1 MRRGCALVH
10 TGRPLP
16 ECIAMAN
23 PHAPYHP
30 IIYVRGFAGTQ
41 GEIEDTV
48 GDPYM
53 GFNIGSTKS
62 RQVWD
67 GKMRRYYFES
77 PLVRLKDEPIWRNF
91 GAGPLLSNDRYDDV
105 YVSGEDLTAP
115 HPDDPTRPLRS
126 DITLPYQSIAI
137 LRYYDDASDDFG
149 DGESHPIEEFARGL
163 SALIL
168 RMRTL
173 VCRKGGK
180 NPMRPDEELDNN
192 VAEADF
198 KVYLV
203 AHSMG
208 GLVCRAFLQNEK
220 LGDAQARAAVDK
232 LFTYATPHNGIDL
245 RVVRNVPGW
254 SALGEATNFNRE
266 RMAAYLGLPEE
277 TKVVSELVG
286 FAPERVFNLIG
297 TNPADYLVAKGLSS
311 WAVGESSDGL
321 VRMDNATTF
330 GRVGGQEI
338 QSPRAYAYR
347 SHSGQYGIVN
357 SEEGFQNLTRFLF
370 GSVRADGWLDVF
382 DVTLPDEVQQH
393 YNRDND
399 SVRASYR
406 FEIVAALRASQWQ
419 LHRRVVRENSAIN
432 RTYDELFP
440 KGANGQRGP
449 SRDSSPHLFS
459 LFLDPAKS
467 QNRHHSVAFAFD
479 VAILVPDYQID
490 GVLWL
495 KKHFEGGYLVRRLIV
510 VEAIIDASKPAGW
523 RIMFGSQDQT
533 MIDKLTDAPTRL
545 EGGALVFEIPIG
557 TPANVRPGV
566 TGQLRIE
573 IRNWA

>member
-1 MRRGCALVH
+1 MS
-10 TGRPLP
+10 
-16 ECIAMAN
+16 N

-53 GFNIGSTKS
+53 GFNVGSTKA

-67 GKMRRYYFES
+67 GTMRRYYFES
-77 PLVRLKDEPIWRNF
+77 PLVRFKDEPIWRDN
-91 GAGPLLSNDRYDDV
+91 GAGPKLTNDRYDDV
-105 YVSGEDLTAP
+105 YVYGEDLTAP
-115 HPDDPTRPLRS
+115 HPDDPARPLRS

-137 LRYYDDASDDFG
+137 LRYYDDASVDFG
-149 DGESHPIEEFARGL
+149 DGKTHAIEEFAKDL
-163 SALIL
+163 NNLIL

-173 VCRKGGK
+173 VCRKNGK
-180 NPMRPDEELDNN
+180 HPSRPDETLDNG

-198 KVYLV
+198 RVYLV

-208 GLVCRAFLQNEK
+208 GLVCRAFLQNNE
-220 LGDAQARAAVDK
+220 LGDATARSAVDK

-245 RVVRNVPGW
+245 RIVRNIPGW
-254 SALGEATNFNRE
+254 GALGEATNFNRE
-266 RMAAYLGLPEE
+266 RMAGYFGLPEGSD
-277 TKVVSELVG
+277 VVSEIVG
-286 FAPERVFNLIG
+286 FPPERVFNLVG

-311 WAVGESSDGL
+311 WAVGEASDGL

-330 GRVGGQEI
+330 GQVDDKRVE
-338 QSPRAYAYR
+338 SPRAYAHR

-370 GSVRADGWLDVF
+370 GSVRADGWFDVF
-382 DVTLPDEVQQH
+382 DVTLPEEVQAA
-393 YNRDND
+393 YDRNRD

-432 RTYDELFP
+432 RTYDDLFP
-440 KGANGQRGP
+440 PDASGQRAP
-449 SRDSSPHLFS
+449 SRENSPHLFS
-459 LFLDPAKS
+459 LFLDPTKS
-467 QNRHHSVAFAFD
+467 QKRHQSVAFAFD
-479 VAILVPDYQID
+479 VAVLVPDYEID

-495 KKHFEGGYLVRRLIV
+495 KKHFEGGYLIRKLIV
-510 VEAIIDASKPAGW
+510 VEAFMQDESPSGWQLKYGVQSETPNETPIVADA
-523 RIMFGSQDQT
+523 
-533 MIDKLTDAPTRL
+533 RL
-545 EGGALVFEIPIG
+545 ESGTLKFEIPITAPEG
-557 TPANVRPGV
+557 VRPSI

-573 IRNWA
+573 IRKWV

>member
-1 MRRGCALVH
+1 
-10 TGRPLP
+10 
-16 ECIAMAN
+16 MAN

-77 PLVRLKDEPIWRNF
+77 PLVRLKDEPVWKAT
-91 GAGPLLSNDRYDDV
+91 GQKPVLSNDRYDDV
-105 YVSGEDLTAP
+105 YVNGEDLTAP
-115 HPDDPTRPLRS
+115 HPEDATKPLRS

-137 LRYYDDASDDFG
+137 LRYYDDASADFG
-149 DGESHPIEEFARGL
+149 DENAHPIEQFARGL
-163 SALIL
+163 SDLIL
-168 RMRTL
+168 RLRTL
-173 VCRKGGK
+173 VCRKEGK
-180 NPMRPDEELDNN
+180 HPIRPDATLDNG
-192 VAEADF
+192 VDEKDF

-208 GLVCRAFLQNEK
+208 GLVCRAFLQNDE
-220 LGDAQARAAVDK
+220 LGSQEARGAVDK
-232 LFTYATPHNGIDL
+232 VFTYATPHNGIDL
-245 RVVRNVPGW
+245 RIVRNVPGW

-266 RMAAYLGLPEE
+266 RMAGYLGFREKTTE
-277 TKVVSELVG
+277 VSRLLG
-286 FAPERVFNLIG
+286 FPPERVFNLVG

-311 WAVGESSDGL
+311 WAVGEASDGL
-321 VRMDNATTF
+321 VRMENATTF
-330 GRVGGQEI
+330 AMVDDRRVE
-338 QSPRAYAYR
+338 SPRAFAHR
-347 SHSGQYGIVN
+347 SHSGQYGIIN

-370 GSVRADGWLDVF
+370 GTVRVDGFLDVF
-382 DVTLPDEVQQH
+382 NVTLPEEVQAA
-393 YNRDND
+393 YDRNNN

-419 LHRRVVRENSAIN
+419 LHRRVVRENSAIQ

-440 KGANGQRGP
+440 KGADGKRAPGTVN
-449 SRDSSPHLFS
+449 SPHLFS
-459 LFLDPAKS
+459 LFLDPTKS
-467 QNRHHSVAFAFD
+467 QLKDKSVAFAFD

-495 KKHFEGGYLVRRLIV
+495 KQHFEGGYLYSKLIV
-510 VEAIIDASKPAGW
+510 VEATPDETAPAGW
-523 RIMFGSQDQT
+523 RLKYGFQDAT
-533 MIDKLTDAPTRL
+533 PNMAD
-545 EGGALVFEIPIG
+545 IPSNAVLDGNVLKFAIPVAS
-557 TPANVRPGV
+557 PANARPSI

-573 IRNWA
+573 MRQWQ

>member
-1 MRRGCALVH
+1 
-10 TGRPLP
+10 
-16 ECIAMAN
+16 MAN

-30 IIYVRGFAGTQ
+30 IIYVRGFAGSQ

-53 GFNIGSTKS
+53 GFNVGSTKS

-77 PLVRLKDEPIWRNF
+77 PLVRLKDEAIWRDD
-91 GAGPLLSNDRYDDV
+91 GQGPKQTNDRYDDV
-105 YVSGEDLTAP
+105 YVNGDDLTAP
-115 HPDDPTRPLRS
+115 NPEDPTRPLRS

-137 LRYYDDASDDFG
+137 LRYYDDASADFG
-149 DGESHPIEEFARGL
+149 DGTAHPIEQFAKDL
-163 SALIL
+163 SELIL

-180 NPMRPDEELDNN
+180 NPMRPEETLDNG

-198 KVYLV
+198 RVYLV

-208 GLVCRAFLQNEK
+208 GLVCRAFLQNPA
-220 LGDAQARAAVDK
+220 LGSAEARRAVDK
-232 LFTYATPHNGIDL
+232 VFTYATPHNGIDL
-245 RVVRNVPGW
+245 RIVRNVPGW

-266 RMAAYLGLPEE
+266 RMAGYLGLPAKSE
-277 TKVVSELVG
+277 VVSELVNYP
-286 FAPERVFNLIG
+286 AERIFNLVG

-330 GRVGGQEI
+330 GRAGDARIE
-338 QSPRAYAYR
+338 SPRAYAHR

-370 GSVRADGWLDVF
+370 GAVRADGWLDVF
-382 DVTLPDEVQQH
+382 DVSLPDEVQAAYDKDH
-393 YNRDND
+393 D

-419 LHRRVVRENSAIN
+419 LHRRVMRENSAIQ

-440 KGANGQRGP
+440 KDAATGKRGP
-449 SRDSSPHLFS
+449 SKVNSPQLFS
-459 LFLDPAKS
+459 LFLDPTKS
-467 QNRHHSVAFAFD
+467 QLRHQSVSFSFD

-495 KKHFEGGYLVRRLIV
+495 KKHFEGGYLVRKLII
-510 VEAIIDASKPAGW
+510 VEAFKDDSTPSGW
-523 RIMFGSQDQT
+523 RLEYGIQSETPNDVST
-533 MIDKLTDAPTRL
+533 MAKARL
-545 EGGALVFEIPIG
+545 EGGALKFEVPIESPPG
-557 TPANVRPGV
+557 SRPGV
-566 TGQLRIE
+566 RGQLRIE
-573 IRNWA
+573 MRNWK

>member
-1 MRRGCALVH
+1 
-10 TGRPLP
+10 
-16 ECIAMAN
+16 MAN
-23 PHAPYHP
+23 SHAPYHP

-53 GFNIGSTKS
+53 GFNVGSTKS

-77 PLVRLKDEPIWRNF
+77 PLVRLKDEAIWRDQ
-91 GAGPLLSNDRYDDV
+91 GAGPELSDDRYDDV
-105 YVSGEDLTAP
+105 YFNGEDLTAP
-115 HPDDPTRPLRS
+115 HPDDPTRPLRP

-137 LRYYDDASDDFG
+137 LRYYDDASEDFG
-149 DGESHPIEEFARGL
+149 DGKAKPIEQFAKGL
-163 SALIL
+163 SDLIL

-173 VCRKGGK
+173 VCRKNGK
-180 NPMRPDEELDNN
+180 HPMRPDELLDNG
-192 VAEADF
+192 VAEVDF
-198 KVYLV
+198 KVFLV

-208 GLVCRAFLQNEK
+208 GLVCRAFLQNKK
-220 LGDAQARAAVDK
+220 LGDAEARAAVDK

-266 RMAAYLGLPEE
+266 RMAVYLGLSKKAEE
-277 TKVVSELVG
+277 VAELAG
-286 FAPERVFNLIG
+286 FPAERVFNLVG

-311 WAVGESSDGL
+311 WAVGDSSDGL

-330 GRVGGQEI
+330 ARVGDKRVE
-338 QSPRAYAYR
+338 SPRAYAHR

-370 GSVRADGWLDVF
+370 GAVRADGWIDVF
-382 DVTLPDEVQQH
+382 DVKLPEEVQEAYDKDH
-393 YNRDND
+393 D

-419 LHRRVVRENSAIN
+419 LHRRVVRENSAIQLA
-432 RTYDELFP
+432 YDDLFP
-440 KGANGQRGP
+440 KDAAGKRGP
-449 SRDSSPHLFS
+449 SRVNSPHLFS
-459 LFLDPAKS
+459 LFLDPTKS
-467 QNRHHSVAFAFD
+467 QMRHQSVAFAFD
-479 VAILVPDYQID
+479 VAVLVPDYQID

-495 KKHFEGGYLVRRLIV
+495 KKHFEGGYLVRKLIV
-510 VEAIIDASKPAGW
+510 VEAFRDENTASGW
-523 RIMFGSQDQT
+523 RLEYGIQSDTPNATST
-533 MIDKLTDAPTRL
+533 MANARL
-545 EGGALVFEIPIG
+545 EGGALKFEIPIASPEG
-557 TPANVRPGV
+557 SRPGV

-573 IRNWA
+573 IRNWR

>member
-1 MRRGCALVH
+1 
-10 TGRPLP
+10 
-16 ECIAMAN
+16 MAN
-23 PHAPYHP
+23 SHAPYHP

-53 GFNIGSTKS
+53 GFNVGSTKS

-77 PLVRLKDEPIWRNF
+77 PLVRLKDEAIWRDQ
-91 GAGPLLSNDRYDDV
+91 GAGPELSNDRYDDV
-105 YVSGEDLTAP
+105 YFNGEDLTAP
-115 HPDDPTRPLRS
+115 HPDDPTRPLRP

-137 LRYYDDASDDFG
+137 LRYYDDASEDFG
-149 DGESHPIEEFARGL
+149 DGKAKPIEQFAKGL
-163 SALIL
+163 SDLIL

-173 VCRKGGK
+173 VCRKNGK
-180 NPMRPDEELDNN
+180 HPMRPDELLDNG

-198 KVYLV
+198 KVFLV

-208 GLVCRAFLQNEK
+208 GLVCRAFLQNKK
-220 LGDAQARAAVDK
+220 LGDAEARAAVDK

-266 RMAAYLGLPEE
+266 RMAVYLGLPKKAEE
-277 TKVVSELVG
+277 VAELAG
-286 FAPERVFNLIG
+286 FPAERVFNLVG

-311 WAVGESSDGL
+311 WAVGDSSDGL

-330 GRVGGQEI
+330 AMVGDKRVE
-338 QSPRAYAYR
+338 SPRAYAHR

-370 GSVRADGWLDVF
+370 GAVRADGWIDVLDVK
-382 DVTLPDEVQQH
+382 LPEEVQEAYDKDH
-393 YNRDND
+393 D

-419 LHRRVVRENSAIN
+419 LHRRVVRENSAIQLA
-432 RTYDELFP
+432 YDDLFP
-440 KGANGQRGP
+440 KDAAGKRGP
-449 SRDSSPHLFS
+449 SRVNSPHLFS
-459 LFLDPAKS
+459 LFLDPTKS
-467 QNRHHSVAFAFD
+467 QMRHQSVAFAFD
-479 VAILVPDYQID
+479 VAVLVPDYQID

-495 KKHFEGGYLVRRLIV
+495 KKHFEGGYLVRKLIV
-510 VEAIIDASKPAGW
+510 VEAFRDENTASGW
-523 RIMFGSQDQT
+523 RLEYGIQSDTPNATST
-533 MIDKLTDAPTRL
+533 MANARL
-545 EGGALVFEIPIG
+545 EGGALKFEIPIASPEG
-557 TPANVRPGV
+557 SRPGV

-573 IRNWA
+573 IRNWR

>member
-1 MRRGCALVH
+1 
-10 TGRPLP
+10 
-16 ECIAMAN
+16 MAN
-23 PHAPYHP
+23 LHAPYHP

-53 GFNIGSTKS
+53 GFNVGSTKS

-77 PLVRLKDEPIWRNF
+77 PLVRLKDEAIWRDQ
-91 GAGPLLSNDRYDDV
+91 GAGPELSNDRYDDV
-105 YVSGEDLTAP
+105 YFNGEDLTAP
-115 HPDDPTRPLRS
+115 HPDDPTRPLRP

-137 LRYYDDASDDFG
+137 LRYYDDASEDFG
-149 DGESHPIEEFARGL
+149 DGKAKPIEQFAKGL
-163 SALIL
+163 SDLIL

-173 VCRKGGK
+173 VCRKNGK
-180 NPMRPDEELDNN
+180 HPMRPDELLDNG

-198 KVYLV
+198 KVFLV

-208 GLVCRAFLQNEK
+208 GLVCRAFLQNKK
-220 LGDAQARAAVDK
+220 LGDAEARAAVDK

-266 RMAAYLGLPEE
+266 RMAVYLGLPKKAEE
-277 TKVVSELVG
+277 VAELAG
-286 FAPERVFNLIG
+286 FPAERVFNLVG

-311 WAVGESSDGL
+311 WAVGDSSDGL

-330 GRVGGQEI
+330 AMVGDKRVE
-338 QSPRAYAYR
+338 SPRAYVHR

-370 GSVRADGWLDVF
+370 GAVRADGWIDVLDVK
-382 DVTLPDEVQQH
+382 LPEEVQEAYDKDH
-393 YNRDND
+393 D

-419 LHRRVVRENSAIN
+419 LHRRVVRENSAIQL
-432 RTYDELFP
+432 TYDDLFP
-440 KGANGQRGP
+440 KDAAGKRGP
-449 SRDSSPHLFS
+449 SRVNSPHLFS
-459 LFLDPAKS
+459 LFLDPTKS
-467 QNRHHSVAFAFD
+467 QMRHQSVAFAFD
-479 VAILVPDYQID
+479 VAVLVPDYQID

-495 KKHFEGGYLVRRLIV
+495 KKHFEGGYLVRKLIV
-510 VEAIIDASKPAGW
+510 VEAFRDENTASGW
-523 RIMFGSQDQT
+523 RLEYGIQSDTPNATST
-533 MIDKLTDAPTRL
+533 MANARL
-545 EGGALVFEIPIG
+545 EGGALKFEIPIASPEG
-557 TPANVRPGV
+557 SRPGV

-573 IRNWA
+573 IRNWR

>member
-1 MRRGCALVH
+1 
-10 TGRPLP
+10 
-16 ECIAMAN
+16 MAN
-23 PHAPYHP
+23 SHAPYHP

-53 GFNIGSTKS
+53 GFNVGSTKS

-77 PLVRLKDEPIWRNF
+77 PLVRLKDEAIWRDQ
-91 GAGPLLSNDRYDDV
+91 GAGPELSNDRYDDV
-105 YVSGEDLTAP
+105 YFNGEDLTAP
-115 HPDDPTRPLRS
+115 HPDDPTRPLRP

-137 LRYYDDASDDFG
+137 LRYYDDASEDFG
-149 DGESHPIEEFARGL
+149 DGKAKPIEQFAKGL
-163 SALIL
+163 SDLIL

-173 VCRKGGK
+173 VCRKNGK
-180 NPMRPDEELDNN
+180 HPMRPDELLDNG

-198 KVYLV
+198 KVFLV

-208 GLVCRAFLQNEK
+208 GLVCRAFLQNKK
-220 LGDAQARAAVDK
+220 LGAAEARAAVDK

-266 RMAAYLGLPEE
+266 RMAVYLGLPKKAEE
-277 TKVVSELVG
+277 VAELAG
-286 FAPERVFNLIG
+286 FPAERVFNLVG

-311 WAVGESSDGL
+311 WAVGDSSDGL

-330 GRVGGQEI
+330 ARVGDQRVE
-338 QSPRAYAYR
+338 SPRAYVHR

-370 GSVRADGWLDVF
+370 GAVRADGWIDVF
-382 DVTLPDEVQQH
+382 DVKLPEEVQEAYDKDH
-393 YNRDND
+393 D

-419 LHRRVVRENSAIN
+419 LHRRVVRENSAIQLA
-432 RTYDELFP
+432 YDDLFP
-440 KGANGQRGP
+440 KDAAGKRGP
-449 SRDSSPHLFS
+449 SRVNSPHLFS
-459 LFLDPAKS
+459 LFLDPTKS
-467 QNRHHSVAFAFD
+467 QMRHQSVAFAFD
-479 VAILVPDYQID
+479 VAVLVPDYQID

-495 KKHFEGGYLVRRLIV
+495 KKHFEGGYLVRKLIV
-510 VEAIIDASKPAGW
+510 VEAFRDENTASGW
-523 RIMFGSQDQT
+523 RLEYGIQSDTPNATST
-533 MIDKLTDAPTRL
+533 MANARL
-545 EGGALVFEIPIG
+545 EGGALKFEIPIASPEG
-557 TPANVRPGV
+557 SRPGV

-573 IRNWA
+573 IRNWR

>member
-1 MRRGCALVH
+1 M
-10 TGRPLP
+10 P
-16 ECIAMAN
+16 N

-77 PLVRLKDEPIWRNF
+77 PLVRLRDEPIWRRVA
-91 GAGPLLSNDRYDDV
+91 GAPVLSEARYDDV
-105 YVSGEDLTAP
+105 YVNGEDLTAP
-115 HPDDPTRPLRS
+115 HPEDSSRPQRS
-126 DITLPYQSIAI
+126 DITLPYQSITI
-137 LRYYDDASDDFG
+137 LRYYDDASADFG
-149 DGESHPIEEFARGL
+149 DGTARPIEQFAKGL
-163 SALIL
+163 SDLIL
-168 RMRTL
+168 RLRTL
-173 VCRKGGK
+173 VCRKNGK
-180 NPMRPDEELDNN
+180 NPIREGETLDNC
-192 VAEADF
+192 VDEADF

-208 GLVCRAFLQNEK
+208 GLVCRAFLQNPT
-220 LGDAQARAAVDK
+220 LGTVDARKAVDK

-245 RVVRNVPGW
+245 RIVRNVPGW
-254 SALGEATNFNRE
+254 SALGEATNFNRD
-266 RMAAYLGLPEE
+266 RMVSYLDLPNGTTE
-277 TKVVSELVG
+277 VSELKD
-286 FAPERVFNLIG
+286 FDADRVFNLVG

-330 GRVGGQEI
+330 GKSVGGTRVD
-338 QSPRAYAYR
+338 SPRAFVHR

-370 GSVRADGWLDVF
+370 GAVRADGFLDVS
-382 DVTLPDEVQQH
+382 DVTLPDEVQAA
-393 YNRDND
+393 YDRDRN

-406 FEIVAALRASQWQ
+406 FEVVAALRGSQWQ
-419 LHRRVVRENSAIN
+419 LHRRVVRENSAIQ

-440 KGANGQRGP
+440 KDEKAGTRGP
-449 SRDSSPHLFS
+449 SFSGSPHLFS
-459 LFLDPAKS
+459 LFLDPTKS
-467 QNRHHSVAFAFD
+467 QVRHQSVAFAFD
-479 VAILVPDYQID
+479 VAILVPDYEID

-495 KKHFEGGYLVRRLIV
+495 KKHFEGGYLVRKLIV
-510 VEAIIDASKPAGW
+510 VEATHDSNAPGGW
-523 RIMFGSQDQT
+523 RIGYGFQSETPNVASTAAQT
-533 MIDKLTDAPTRL
+533 VLHD
-545 EGGALVFEIPIG
+545 GALKFAIPVDS
-557 TPANVRPGV
+557 PADAKPGV
-566 TGQLRIE
+566 SAKLRIE
-573 IRNWA
+573 IRNWN